1 MNRSLPLLCLAF
13 LIVFGVNASAA
24 DATDQ
29 SIQGSVVDSSGAG
42 VEGVM
47 VSAIDD
53 EHRKWTS
60 VFTQKDGSFQISG
73 LRPVSHN
80 IRTRL
85 MGLADE
91 WTSDVAAG
99 TKDMVIPTRPAVG
112 DDLELQRPASS
123 AFSMLAF
130 DDPRDRMNFKMN
142 CSYCHQVGTLGFR
155 TPEKPV
161 DWETMLRRMDGF
173 GGLYP
178 HTQNTIIE
186 RLMNTYKD
194 DAVNNWPKFVPPPAP
209 TGLAT
214 AATITMW
221 EMDKPLEGSFHDL
234 EIGRDGLVYAV
245 NISKR
250 RMIALDPTSGKQ
262 TAIDFPPNV
271 HAPHSIETAN
281 DGSLWT
287 TMCASGKMARY
298 DIETKQFEVCSSAEA
313 PKKRGSYPHTL
324 RINPNDPEGLIWY
337 TDAGS
342 NSCFSLHPTT
352 HFVKEYK
359 LLSAGQAMGAG
370 RGESR
375 GITPYG
381 LDYSPVDGMI
391 WYSKLNGNR
400 IGRIDPNVA
409 DGDIKEWNPPFRGP
423 RRLHVA
429 PDGMVWVPG
438 FGSGV
443 FGKFDP
449 NTEYW
454 TVYELPDA
462 ENQIPYALNVDK
474 DGIVW
479 ICGTGNDTI
488 NRFDPVTETLVE
500 FRLPTRVSYTREIE
514 FDDDGSVWTSTS
526 GPARHMER
534 GVGAVIR
541 ISLPKEL
548 PEGGSIKLTPKH
560 YDGNHD
566 IGNLATAPK
575 VERKMDS
582 ERAQLY
588 ARIDANPLPE
598 TYKKMP
604 HQKWVDSRLAAFPK
618 HKRQLAGSLFHEFRQ
633 THPDRR
639 NDGRF
644 YVKIIDYI
652 INNDMQVKRRFVKKW
667 QHHWFGDAPD
677 KLGDRN
683 LARGKRI
690 FEQAT
695 CSRCHK
701 IGGNEAKLGPDL
713 SDVTKRFKGSKLL
726 QQIVK
731 PSSEIHKEFKTQM
744 ILVDDGRLLTGL
756 VIEETDDQIRLLP
769 NLLKPEK
776 IETIRKPSIEERITA
791 DVSTM
796 PVGLLD
802 TYTAEEIFDLVAFI
816 QSAGPA
822 NESPVTK

>member
-1 MNRSLPLLCLAF
+1 MTTSRILNLVLF
-13 LIVFGVNASAA
+13 LFITQTSTA
-24 DATDQ
+24 DD
-29 SIQGSVVDSSGAG
+29 IRGKVVDKDDQP

-60 VFTQKDGSFQISG
+60 VFSQKDGSFKIEG
-73 LRPVSHN
+73 LRSVKHN
-80 IRTRL
+80 VRTRL
-85 MGLADE
+85 QGLADE
-91 WTSDVAAG
+91 WVSDVAIG
-99 TKDMVIPTRPAVG
+99 RSDLVVKTRPAVG
-112 DDLELQRPASS
+112 DELETQRPASS
-123 AFSMLAF
+123 AFDMLAF
-130 DDPRDRMNFKMN
+130 DNPRDKLNFKMN

-178 HTQNTIIE
+178 HTQDTIID

-194 DAVNNWPKFVPPPAP
+194 DAVDKWPTFVPPPAP
-209 TGLAT
+209 TGMAT
-214 AATITMW
+214 SATITSW

-234 EIGRDGLVYAV
+234 EIGPDGLIYAV
-245 NISKR
+245 NISR
-250 RMIALDPTSGKQ
+250 GRMIALNSKTGEQ
-262 TAIDFPPNV
+262 TAIKFPRGAY
-271 HAPHSIETAN
+271 APHSIETAN

-287 TMCASGKMARY
+287 TMCASGHMARY
-298 DIETKQFEVCSSAEA
+298 DIESGKFDVYSSAEA
-313 PKKRGSYPHTL
+313 PKKRGAYPHTL
-324 RINPNDPEGLIWY
+324 RINPKDPEGLIWY

-342 NSCFSLHPTT
+342 NSCFSLHPDT
-352 HFVKEYK
+352 HVVKEYK
-359 LLSAGQAMGAG
+359 LLSAGQAVGAG

-381 LDYSPVDGMI
+381 IDFSPIDGMI

-400 IGRIDPNVA
+400 IGRIDPTKD
-409 DGDIKEWNPPFRGP
+409 DGDITEWNPPFRGP

-454 TVYELPDA
+454 TIYELPDA

-488 NRFDPVTETLVE
+488 NRFDPETETLVE
-500 FRLPTRVSYTREIE
+500 LRLPTRVSYTREIE
-514 FDDDGSVWTSTS
+514 FDDDGNVWTSTS

-541 ISLPKEL
+541 ISLPKTL
-548 PEGGSIKLTPKH
+548 PSGGGIKLAPEH
-560 YDGNHD
+560 YEGTHD

-575 VERKMDS
+575 VDRKMDS
-582 ERAQLY
+582 EREKLF
-588 ARIDANPLPE
+588 ARIDVNPLPDA
-598 TYKKMP
+598 YKKMP

-618 HKRQLAGSLFHEFRQ
+618 HKRSLAGSLWHEFRQ
-633 THPDRR
+633 THPDRK
-639 NDGRF
+639 NDGQF

-652 INNDMQVKRRFVKKW
+652 INNNDMPVKRRFIKKW
-667 QHHWFGDAPD
+667 QHHNFGPAPD
-677 KLGDRN
+677 QLSGRSIE
-683 LARGKRI
+683 RGKMI

-701 IGGNEAKLGPDL
+701 IGGSQATLGPDL
-713 SDVTKRFKGSKLL
+713 SEVTKRFRGGKLL

-731 PSSEIHKEFKTQM
+731 PSAEIHKEFQTQM
-744 ILVDDGRLLTGL
+744 IVGDDGRIRTGL
-756 VIEETDDQIRLLP
+756 VIEETADVVRLVP
-769 NLLKPEK
+769 NLLKPDK
-776 IETIRKPSIEERITA
+776 IETIKQSSIEERKIA

-796 PVGLLD
+796 PTGLLD
-802 TYTAEEIFDLVAFI
+802 TFSVEEIFDLVAFI
-816 QSAGPA
+816 QASASQTA
-822 NESPVTK
+822 SASAK

>member
-1 MNRSLPLLCLAF
+1 MRNITLLAGFMTASILSLQPVHAET
-13 LIVFGVNASAA
+13 IRGKVI
-24 DATDQ
+24 DQ
-29 SIQGSVVDSSGAG
+29 SGKSI
-42 VEGVM
+42 EGVM

-60 VFTQKDGSFQISG
+60 VFTQKDGSFEISG
-73 LRPVSHN
+73 LRQVDHN

-91 WTSDVAAG
+91 WTSGVTPG
-99 TKDMVIPTRPAVG
+99 THELVIKTRPAVG
-112 DDLELQRPASS
+112 EELELQRPANS

-130 DDPRDRMNFKMN
+130 DNSRDKLNFKMM

-178 HTQNTIIE
+178 HTQETIIQ

-194 DAVNNWPKFVPPPAP
+194 EAVDKWPTFVPPPAP
-209 TGLAT
+209 TGMAA

-221 EMDKPLEGSFHDL
+221 EMDEPLQGSFHDL
-234 EIGRDGLVYAV
+234 ELGRDGLVYAV
-245 NISKR
+245 NISR
-250 RMIALDPTSGKQ
+250 GRMIALNPQTGEQ
-262 TAIDFPPNV
+262 TAIKFPRGAY
-271 HAPHSIETAN
+271 APHSIETAN

-287 TMCASGKMARY
+287 TMCASGHMARY
-298 DIETKQFEVCSSAEA
+298 DIKAKQFEVYSSAEA
-313 PKKRGSYPHTL
+313 PKKRGDYPHTL
-324 RINPNDPEGLIWY
+324 RINPKDPEGLIWY
-337 TDAGS
+337 TDAGT
-342 NSCFSLHPTT
+342 NSCFSMHPQT
-352 HFVKEYK
+352 HEVKEYK
-359 LLSAGQAMGAG
+359 LLSAGQAIGAG

-381 LDYSPVDGMI
+381 IDYSPVDGMI

-400 IGRIDPNVA
+400 IGRIDPSA
-409 DGDIKEWNPPFRGP
+409 PDGDIKEWNPPFRGP

-449 NTEYW
+449 NYEKW

-488 NRFDPVTETLVE
+488 NRFDPKTETLTE

-514 FDDDGSVWTSTS
+514 FDDEGNVWTSTS

-534 GVGAVIR
+534 GVGAVIK
-541 ISLPKEL
+541 ISLPKTL
-548 PEGGSIKLTPKH
+548 PEGGGTKLTPKA
-560 YDGNHD
+560 YDGDHD

-575 VERKMDS
+575 SSRPEKKDNTALFAMIDKAEMPKAYYSQKHQDYVDKRMAS
-582 ERAQLY
+582 IPPQRRGRVGQLW
-588 ARIDANPLPE
+588 N
-598 TYKKMP
+598 
-604 HQKWVDSRLAAFPK
+604 
-618 HKRQLAGSLFHEFRQ
+618 EFRQ
-633 THPDRR
+633 ANPQRSRDGQMFVRIMEYVA
-639 NDGRF
+639 NDTSSPG
-644 YVKIIDYI
+644 
-652 INNDMQVKRRFVKKW
+652 RRFIEKW
-667 QHHWFGDAPD
+667 EHHNFGNAPD
-677 KLGDRN
+677 NLGQRN
-683 LARGKRI
+683 LERGKLV

-695 CSRCHK
+695 CSRCHQ
-701 IGGNEAKLGPDL
+701 IGSGEKTLGPDL
-713 SDVTKRFKGSKLL
+713 TEVTQRFQGSKLL

-731 PSSEIHKEFKTQM
+731 PSAEIHKEYQTQM
-744 ILVDDGRLLTGL
+744 ILVDDGRLRTGL
-756 VIEETDDQIRLLP
+756 VIKETDEEVLLLP
-769 NLLKPEK
+769 NLLKPDK
-776 IETIRKPSIEERITA
+776 VETIKKSSIEERRVA
-791 DVSTM
+791 EVSTM
-796 PVGLLD
+796 PTGLLD
-802 TYTAEEIFDLVAFI
+802 TYTIEELFDLLAYI
-816 QSAGPA
+816 QSRGPKKG
-822 NESPVTK
+822 NTSPK

>member
-1 MNRSLPLLCLAF
+1 MTTSRILNLVLF
-13 LIVFGVNASAA
+13 LFITQTSTA
-24 DATDQ
+24 DD
-29 SIQGSVVDSSGAG
+29 IRGKVVDKDDQP

-60 VFTQKDGSFQISG
+60 VFSQKDGSFKIEG
-73 LRPVSHN
+73 LRSVKHN
-80 IRTRL
+80 VRTRL
-85 MGLADE
+85 QGLADE
-91 WTSDVAAG
+91 WVSDVAIG
-99 TKDMVIPTRPAVG
+99 RSDLVVKTRPAVG
-112 DDLELQRPASS
+112 DELETQRPASS
-123 AFSMLAF
+123 AFDMLAF
-130 DDPRDRMNFKMN
+130 DNPRDKLNFKMN

-178 HTQNTIIE
+178 HTQDTIID

-194 DAVNNWPKFVPPPAP
+194 DAVDKWPTFVPPPAP
-209 TGLAT
+209 TGMAT
-214 AATITMW
+214 SATITSW

-234 EIGRDGLVYAV
+234 EIGPDGLIYAV
-245 NISKR
+245 NISR
-250 RMIALDPTSGKQ
+250 GRMIALNSKTGEQ
-262 TAIDFPPNV
+262 TAIKFPRGAY
-271 HAPHSIETAN
+271 APHSIETAN

-287 TMCASGKMARY
+287 TMCASGHMARY
-298 DIETKQFEVCSSAEA
+298 DIESGKFDVYSSAEA
-313 PKKRGSYPHTL
+313 PKKRGAYPHTL
-324 RINPNDPEGLIWY
+324 RINPKDPEGLIWY

-342 NSCFSLHPTT
+342 NSCFSLHPDT
-352 HFVKEYK
+352 HVVKEYK
-359 LLSAGQAMGAG
+359 LLSAGQAVGAG

-381 LDYSPVDGMI
+381 IDFSPIDGMI

-400 IGRIDPNVA
+400 IGRIDPTKD
-409 DGDIKEWNPPFRGP
+409 DGDITEWNPPFRGP

-454 TVYELPDA
+454 TIYELPDA

-488 NRFDPVTETLVE
+488 NRFDPETETLVE
-500 FRLPTRVSYTREIE
+500 LRLPTRVSYTREIE
-514 FDDDGSVWTSTS
+514 FDDDGNVWTSTS

-541 ISLPKEL
+541 ISLPKTL
-548 PEGGSIKLTPKH
+548 PAGGGIKLAPEH
-560 YDGNHD
+560 YEGTHD

-582 ERAQLY
+582 EREKLF
-588 ARIDANPLPE
+588 ARIDVNPLPDA
-598 TYKKMP
+598 YKKMP

-618 HKRQLAGSLFHEFRQ
+618 HKRSLAGSLWHEFRQ
-633 THPDRR
+633 THPDRK
-639 NDGRF
+639 NDGQF

-652 INNDMQVKRRFVKKW
+652 INNNDMPVKRRFIKKW
-667 QHHWFGDAPD
+667 QHHNFGPAPD
-677 KLGDRN
+677 QLSGRSIE
-683 LARGKRI
+683 RGKMI

-701 IGGNEAKLGPDL
+701 IGGSQATLGPDL
-713 SDVTKRFKGSKLL
+713 SEVTKRFRGGKLL

-731 PSSEIHKEFKTQM
+731 PSAEIHKEFQTQM
-744 ILVDDGRLLTGL
+744 IVGDDGRIRTGL
-756 VIEETDDQIRLLP
+756 VIEETAEVVRLVP
-769 NLLKPEK
+769 NLLKPDK
-776 IETIRKPSIEERITA
+776 IETIKQSSIEERKIA

-796 PVGLLD
+796 PTGLLD
-802 TYTAEEIFDLVAFI
+802 TFSVEEIFDLVAFI
-816 QSAGPA
+816 QASASQTA
-822 NESPVTK
+822 SASAK

>member
-1 MNRSLPLLCLAF
+1 MTTSRILYLVLF
-13 LIVFGVNASAA
+13 LFITQTSTA
-24 DATDQ
+24 DD
-29 SIQGSVVDSSGAG
+29 IRGKVVDKDDQP

-60 VFTQKDGSFQISG
+60 VFSQKDGSFKIEG
-73 LRPVSHN
+73 LRSVKHN
-80 IRTRL
+80 VRTRL
-85 MGLADE
+85 QGLADE
-91 WTSDVAAG
+91 WVSDVAIG
-99 TKDMVIPTRPAVG
+99 SSDLVVKTRPAVG
-112 DDLELQRPASS
+112 EELELQRPASS
-123 AFSMLAF
+123 AFDMLAF
-130 DDPRDRMNFKMN
+130 DNPRDKLNFKMN

-178 HTQNTIIE
+178 HTQDTIID

-194 DAVNNWPKFVPPPAP
+194 DAVDKWPTFVPPPAP
-209 TGLAT
+209 TGMST
-214 AATITMW
+214 SATITSW

-234 EIGRDGLVYAV
+234 EIGPDGLIYAV
-245 NISKR
+245 NISR
-250 RMIALDPTSGKQ
+250 GRMIALNSKTGEQ
-262 TAIDFPPNV
+262 TAIKFPRGAY
-271 HAPHSIETAN
+271 APHSIETAN

-287 TMCASGKMARY
+287 TMCASGHMARY
-298 DIETKQFEVCSSAEA
+298 DIETGKFDVYSSAEA
-313 PKKRGSYPHTL
+313 PKKRGAYPHTL
-324 RINPNDPEGLIWY
+324 RINPKDPEGLIWY

-342 NSCFSLHPTT
+342 NSCFSLHPDT
-352 HFVKEYK
+352 HVVKEYK
-359 LLSAGQAMGAG
+359 LLSAGQAVGAG
-370 RGESR
+370 LGESR

-381 LDYSPVDGMI
+381 IDFSPIDGMI

-400 IGRIDPNVA
+400 IGRIDPTKD
-409 DGDIKEWNPPFRGP
+409 DGDITEWNPPFRGP

-488 NRFDPVTETLVE
+488 NRFDPETETLVE

-514 FDDDGSVWTSTS
+514 FDDDGNVWTSTS

-541 ISLPKEL
+541 ISLPKTL
-548 PEGGSIKLTPKH
+548 PSGGGIKLAPEH
-560 YDGNHD
+560 YEGTHD

-582 ERAQLY
+582 EREKLF
-588 ARIDANPLPE
+588 ARIDVNPLPDA
-598 TYKKMP
+598 YKKMP

-618 HKRQLAGSLFHEFRQ
+618 HKRSLAGSLWHEFRQ
-633 THPDRR
+633 THPDRK
-639 NDGRF
+639 NDGQF

-652 INNDMQVKRRFVKKW
+652 INNNDMPVKRRFIKKW
-667 QHHWFGDAPD
+667 QHHNFGPAPD
-677 KLGDRN
+677 QLSGRSIE
-683 LARGKRI
+683 RGKMI

-701 IGGNEAKLGPDL
+701 IGGSQATLGPDL
-713 SDVTKRFKGSKLL
+713 SEVTKRFRGGKLL

-731 PSSEIHKEFKTQM
+731 PSAEIHKEFQTQM
-744 ILVDDGRLLTGL
+744 IVGDDGRIRTGL
-756 VIEETDDQIRLLP
+756 VIEETADVVRLVP
-769 NLLKPEK
+769 NLLKPDK
-776 IETIRKPSIEERITA
+776 IETIKQSSIEERKIA

-796 PVGLLD
+796 PTGLLD
-802 TYTAEEIFDLVAFI
+802 TFSVEEIFDLLAFI
-816 QSAGPA
+816 QASASQTA
-822 NESPVTK
+822 SASAK

>member
-1 MNRSLPLLCLAF
+1 MKHFALLAGLVLPLF
-13 LIVFGVNASAA
+13 LFSSPV
-24 DATDQ
+24 DAETIRGKVVDQ
-29 SIQGSVVDSSGAG
+29 SDKPI
-42 VEGVM
+42 EGVM
-47 VSAIDD
+47 VSAIDA

-60 VFTQKDGSFQISG
+60 VFTQEDGSFEIFG
-73 LRPVSHN
+73 LRNVDHN

-91 WTSDVAAG
+91 WSSGVAAG
-99 TKDMVIPTRPAVG
+99 AHSIVIQTRPAVG
-112 DDLELQRPASS
+112 DELELQRPANS
-123 AFSMLAF
+123 AFSMLPF
-130 DDPRDRMNFKMN
+130 NNPRDKLNFKMM

-178 HTQNTIIE
+178 HTRKTIIE

-194 DAVNNWPKFVPPPAP
+194 DAVDKWPAFVPPQAP
-209 TGLAT
+209 TGMAT

-221 EMDKPLEGSFHDL
+221 EMDEPLQGSFHDL
-234 EIGRDGLVYAV
+234 EIGRDGKVYAV
-245 NISKR
+245 NISR
-250 RMIALDPTSGKQ
+250 HRMIALDPDSGKQ
-262 TAIDFPPNV
+262 TTIKFPSRV
-271 HAPHSIETAN
+271 YAPHSIETAN

-298 DIETKQFEVCSSAEA
+298 DIETGEFVVCSSAEA
-313 PKKRGSYPHTL
+313 PKTRGNYPHTL
-324 RINPNDPEGLIWY
+324 RINPKDPEGLIWY

-342 NSCFSLHPTT
+342 NSCFSLHPQT
-352 HFVKEYK
+352 HVVKEYK
-359 LLSAGQAMGAG
+359 LLSAGQAIGAG

-400 IGRIDPNVA
+400 IGRIDPKA
-409 DGDIKEWNPPFRGP
+409 DDGDIKEWNPPFRGP

-449 NTEYW
+449 NYEKW

-462 ENQIPYALNVDK
+462 GNQIPYALNVDK
-474 DGIVW
+474 HGIVW

-488 NRFDPVTETLVE
+488 NRFDPRTETLVE

-514 FDDDGSVWTSTS
+514 FDNEGNVWTSTS

-541 ISLPKEL
+541 ISLPRTL
-548 PEGGSIKLTPKH
+548 PKSGGIQLAART
-560 YDGNHD
+560 YDGTHKV
-566 IGNLATAPK
+566 GNLATAPK
-575 VERKMDS
+575 TTKPDNAALFAKIDKS
-582 ERAQLY
+582 E
-588 ARIDANPLPE
+588 
-598 TYKKMP
+598 MP
-604 HQKWVDSRLAAFPK
+604 KAYIPKQHQKYVD
-618 HKRQLAGSLFHEFRQ
+618 KRMASLPPNRRGRVGQLWNEFTRQ
-633 THPDRR
+633 NPDRR
-639 NDGRF
+639 RDGAMFVRILE
-644 YVKIIDYI
+644 YVAS
-652 INNDMQVKRRFVKKW
+652 NHSMPERRFIKKW
-667 QHHWFGDAPD
+667 QHHNFGSAPD
-677 KLGDRN
+677 R
-683 LARGKRI
+683 LAGRSIERGKLF

-695 CSRCHK
+695 CSRCHTIDGK
-701 IGGNEAKLGPDL
+701 GAKNGPNL
-713 SDVTKRFKGSKLL
+713 TEVTKRFRGAKLL

-731 PSSEIHKEFKTQM
+731 PSAEINKEFQTQM

-756 VIEETDDQIRLLP
+756 VVEETDDQIHLLP
-769 NLLKPEK
+769 NLLKPDK
-776 IETIRKPSIEERITA
+776 IETIDKASIEERKTA
-791 DVSTM
+791 EVSTM
-796 PVGLLD
+796 PTGLLD
-802 TYTAEEIFDLVAFI
+802 TYTVEEIFDILAYI
-816 QSAGPA
+816 QSVAPA
-822 NESPVTK
+822 KGSADQK